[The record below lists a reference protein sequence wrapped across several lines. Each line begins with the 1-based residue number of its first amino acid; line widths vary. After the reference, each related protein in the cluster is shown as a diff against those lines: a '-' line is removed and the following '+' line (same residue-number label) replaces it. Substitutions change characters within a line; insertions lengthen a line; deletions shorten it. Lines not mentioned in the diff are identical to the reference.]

1 MKRSLYFKKSAV
13 LFLCLAVAF
22 LCGCRSTPLPALSCA
37 GKSGDVQFSEY
48 EDLAVFTE
56 ALLLVNRYYA
66 EKSDFTELVY
76 SAIDGMVGDLDPHSS
91 FLAPES
97 LKSLNESTEGSFV
110 GIGINVEPG
119 EQGVKV
125 VAPLEGS
132 PALKAGIKAG
142 DTITAVDGQS
152 LKGAS
157 LDKAVGQ
164 MRGEEG
170 STVEV
175 TVKRSDGASEKV
187 ALIRD
192 SIKLS
197 CVESCRKLD
206 DQTGFLRIRQFTS
219 STGDDVEKALRS
231 LEKQGVQKMIL
242 DLRDNPGGV
251 LSSAVDLSAFF
262 LKKGELIVSLKNR
275 AGGKKERDFKSGG
288 GYKFP
293 DVPMAVLVN
302 HGSASASEVV
312 TGALRDNQRAVIV
325 GTRTYGKAS
334 VQSVIKMSLRPE
346 CAVRLTT
353 GYYYTPGKE
362 LIHGRGIPPDEEV
375 SLSYAQHSVVKK
387 FFMHEAYRKSDQDI
401 PAEDLQL
408 AKARELLNSDKS
420 GERKL

>member
-1 MKRSLYFKKSAV
+1 MNRRFYFSGIAVFSLFIA
-13 LFLCLAVAF
+13 L
-22 LCGCRSTPLPALSCA
+22 LCGCRTAPSATLSSA
-37 GKSGDVQFSEY
+37 DDVDAQLSEY
-48 EDLAVFTE
+48 DDLAVFTE
-56 ALLLVNRYYA
+56 ALLLVKRYYA
-66 EKSDFTELVY
+66 EESDFTDLVY
-76 SAIDGMVGDLDPHSS
+76 SAIDGMVSDLDPYSS

-110 GIGINVEPG
+110 GVGINVESG
-119 EQGVKV
+119 KQGVKV

-152 LKGAS
+152 LEGAS
-157 LDKAVGQ
+157 LSDAVGK

-175 TVKRSDGASEKV
+175 TVKRSDGSRAKV
-187 ALIRD
+187 ELVRD

-197 CVESCRKLD
+197 CVESCRKLE
-206 DQTGFLRIRQFTS
+206 DQIGFIRISKFTA
-219 STGDDVEKALRS
+219 STADDVEKALRS
-231 LEKQGVQKMIL
+231 LEKQGVHKLIL

-251 LSSAVDLSAFF
+251 LSSAVELSAFF
-262 LKKGELIVSLKNR
+262 LKKGELIVSLRNR
-275 AGGKKERDFKSGG
+275 AGEKKERNYKSGG

-293 DVPMAVLVN
+293 DMPMAVLVN

-312 TGALRDNQRAVIV
+312 AGALRDNKRAVIV

-346 CAVRLTT
+346 CAIRLTT
-353 GYYYTPGKE
+353 GHYYTPGKY
-362 LIHGRGIPPDEEV
+362 LIHGCGIPPDEEV

-387 FFMHEAYRKSDQDI
+387 FFMHEAYRNNDQDI

-408 AKARELLNSDKS
+408 AKAIELLDS
-420 GERKL
+420 EEPTEAEL